1 MQRTGAANK
10 AKPAPQQAEHMF
22 SLRHLR
28 FKSYMELQATGKL
41 KVKGDTFIR
50 GDQWATPEWSVD
62 RPLRRMTTPRDLS

>member
-1 MQRTGAANK
+1 
-10 AKPAPQQAEHMF
+10 MF